1 MATYTDLMDLFDDM
15 GRAINT
21 KVSNASTYY
30 PNQMPDAIRGIQVG
44 SSINNQSITVYP
56 QSVSQT
62 YNPDSGYTGLGPVIV
77 EAIPSN
83 YIIPSGTYTA
93 STYSNSIDI
102 TQYSNLTIPR
112 GKANLSASIISS
124 TGQIFVT
131 SSNQIGSSFVAGFF
145 NGFYDFTIGN
155 MVLPTISTSH
165 ITPSTTSQVAVPQY
179 KWTLNEVIV
188 DAIPATY
195 VIPTGTLEITANGSY
210 NVANYASVSVAI
222 PTGATISNYTP
233 NAVTPTETA
242 QTINIPTGYTGLG
255 QVTVNAISS
264 NYVGTNITRRNTI
277 TLTSNTGKVLAS
289 AGYYSAA
296 ASITLPMTAGTTIYP
311 STVSQIAVSQYNWTT
326 GSVIVAA
333 MPQPATSPAINGEA
347 FLAATGDYDFG
358 VTITISEGWYSET
371 TLSQNFA
378 SVYPALGSQASAPH
392 ILAGKEAYDGLGH
405 IVSGG
410 MTNNGKVTATLTSTT
425 TTYTIP
431 AGYHDGTGTVSHTT
445 VTIPA
450 PTFSF
455 NVGTGVITASGNWT
469 RGFTTNST
477 YTNTYSLT
485 LRSSAD
491 VTVNGS
497 AITTAS
503 GYYSTTVTKSVASM
517 TLPTTFPTT
526 SAGTVVATIGRSAAT
541 RYLNI
546 PVGYNTTSKFYTI
559 SSVPNG
565 TVTSPTTISSTSA
578 TLTAGTN
585 TITLAKTI
593 SVTPNVTTAGYI
605 SSGTAGNTNVTLT
618 AAVTTK
624 AASTITPT
632 TASQTAVAANTY
644 VTGAITVAAIPS
656 SYKQLST
663 TTTAT
668 AADILE
674 DETAYN
680 SNGELITGS
689 MHVITYYTGSTV
701 PSSSLGIDGDIYLQS

>member
-1 MATYTDLMDLFDDM
+1 MANYLDLMSLFEDI
-15 GRAINT
+15 GGAINNRG
-21 KVSNASTYY
+21 VSGRFY
-30 PNQMPDAIRGIQVG
+30 PNQMASAIRAISVGSAINNSALTVTPTTSQQIYNVG
-44 SSINNQSITVYP
+44 SSF
-56 QSVSQT
+56 
-62 YNPDSGYTGLGPVIV
+62 TGFGPVTV
-77 EAIPSN
+77 NAIPSS
-83 YIIPSGTYTA
+83 YIVPSGTYTVA
-93 STYSNSIDI
+93 SAGTFNI
-102 TQYSNLTIPR
+102 TQYSNLNVPAASNPKVYALTFGVDTGDVNCSMIVYS
-112 GKANLSASIISS
+112 GFLSQEKTVSGHLAVSTTSI
-124 TGQIFVT
+124 
-131 SSNQIGSSFVAGFF
+131 
-145 NGFYDFTIGN
+145 
-155 MVLPTISTSH
+155 SH
-165 ITPSTTSQVAVPQY
+165 ITPLSTSQIAVS
-179 KWTLNEVIV
+179 KHNWTLNDVIV
-188 DAIPATY
+188 DAIPNTY
-195 VIPTGTLEITANGSY
+195 VIPTGTLEITTNGSY

-222 PTGATISNYTP
+222 PVGATISNYTP

-264 NYVGTNITRRNTI
+264 NYVGTNITRRNSI

-296 ASITLPMTAGTTIYP
+296 ASITLPTTAGTTIYP
-311 STVSQIAVSQYNWTT
+311 STVSQVAVPQYNWTT

-333 MPQPATSPAINGEA
+333 MPQPATSPAINGEP

-358 VTITISEGWYSET
+358 VTVTIPEGWYSET

-405 IVSGG
+405 IISGG

-445 VTIPA
+445 VAVPA
-450 PTFSF
+450 PTFNF
-455 NVGTGVITASGNWT
+455 NAGTGVITASGSWT

-477 YTNTYSLT
+477 YTSTYSLT
-485 LRSSAD
+485 LRTSAN

-497 AITTAS
+497 SITTAS
-503 GYYSTTVTKSVASM
+503 GYYSAAVTKSVASM

-526 SAGTVVATIGRSAAT
+526 STGTAVATIGRSTAT

-546 PVGYNTTSKFYTI
+546 PVGYNTTSRFYTI

-565 TVTSPTTISSTSA
+565 TVTAPTTISSTSA

-605 SSGTAGNTNVTLT
+605 SSGTAGNANVTLT

-644 VTGAITVAAIPS
+644 VTGTITVAAIPS
-656 SYKQLST
+656 SYKLLSQ

-668 AADILE
+668 SSTMLE
-674 DETAYN
+674 SVTAYN
-680 SNGELITGS
+680 SNGELMTGNV
-689 MHVITYYTGSTV
+689 HVITYYTGTSV
-701 PSSSLGIDGDIYLQS
+701 PTSSLGSNGDIYLQTDGR